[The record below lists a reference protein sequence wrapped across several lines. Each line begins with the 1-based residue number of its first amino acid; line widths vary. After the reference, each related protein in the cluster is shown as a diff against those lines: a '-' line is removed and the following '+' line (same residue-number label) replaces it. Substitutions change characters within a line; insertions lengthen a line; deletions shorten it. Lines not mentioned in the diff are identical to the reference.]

1 MLDLTRRGVLGG
13 IAASGVLLAVGT
25 EPVAAT
31 EHTRSTQRARLR
43 VIHASPDAP
52 DVDVRVR
59 RDGDD
64 SVRTVAS
71 DLYFGAVEEYRSLPA
86 GSYRVSVAPA
96 GERTAEILPTRRLV
110 LDEGADYTA
119 VVVGEVDGDTT
130 LDLAVFEDDN
140 NLLDATK
147 SRLRVIHASPDASPV
162 GVTVAPRRRSP
173 SDDGIERLRAASPD
187 DSLRTLTTAR
197 RTRTLFDGVSYGQA
211 SDAVEVASGRYEVG
225 LRHDTDDGPGSVLLE
240 RNLGFTGG
248 VAFTLL
254 VLGYHTPD
262 DAAVPVPLSL
272 SVAGDATPGPATVTF
287 DDQRLEYE
295 SGADTVTVT
304 IHAVGLADG
313 GFVALHDPTLFDSDP
328 TGSVVGVSEYLGPG
342 WHTNVEV
349 DLGVDDV
356 LDGAE
361 GRVRLAA
368 MAYRGTDA
376 DRFSVAAAGGP
387 YVDPNDVNGD
397 GVEAVL
403 DAATVRIERAWDRE
417 RYRNDD
423 SADES
428 PPRDDRERDREE
440 SPDASDKTADTTP
453 DETDTDASDETP
465 ADDRDEDAPADARED
480 ERDDERE
487 PREEGEEESDWR
499 KKLEERRKEREKRR
513 EERRKEREKRR
524 EERRKEREKRREE
537 RRKRRDDDDDD
548 DDEEDDEDDEE
559 DEDDD

>member
-1 MLDLTRRGVLGG
+1 MIGLTRRGVLGG
-13 IAASGVLLAVGT
+13 IATSGVLLAVGT
-25 EPVAAT
+25 ELAAAT
-31 EHTRSTQRARLR
+31 EHARPTRSARLR

-52 DVDVRVR
+52 DVDVQVRR
-59 RDGDD
+59 RDGDG

-96 GERTAEILPTRRLV
+96 GARTAEILLTSRLD
-110 LDEGADYTA
+110 LDGGADYTA
-119 VVVGEVDGDTT
+119 VVVGEVDGDTP

-140 NLLDATK
+140 SLLDATE
-147 SRLRVIHASPDASPV
+147 SRLRLIHTSPDAAAV
-162 GVTVAPRRRSP
+162 GVTVDPRRRSS

-187 DSLRTLTTAR
+187 DSFRTLTTRR
-197 RTRTLFDGVSYGQA
+197 RTRTLFDGVGYGQA

-225 LRHDTDDGPGSVLLE
+225 LRRDTDDGPGSVVLE
-240 RNLGFTGG
+240 RSLGFTGG

-262 DAAVPVPLSL
+262 DATVPVPLSL
-272 SVAGDATPGPATVTF
+272 SVAGDATPGPATVIF

-304 IHAVGLADG
+304 VHAVGLTDG
-313 GFVALHDPTLFDSDP
+313 GFVAIHDRTLFDGN
-328 TGSVVGVSEYLGPG
+328 TAGSVVGVSEYLGPG

-349 DLGVDDV
+349 DLDVDDV

-368 MAYRGTDA
+368 MAYRGTDDA
-376 DRFSVAAAGGP
+376 RFSFAAAGGP

-397 GVEAVL
+397 DIEAVL

-440 SPDASDKTADTTP
+440 SPDASD
-453 DETDTDASDETP
+453 ETGGDETP
-465 ADDRDEDAPADARED
+465 ADDRDEDALADARED

-487 PREEGEEESDWR
+487 PREEDEEESDWR
-499 KKLEERRKEREKRR
+499 KKLEERRKEREKPR

-537 RRKRRDDDDDD
+537 RRKRRDDEEDDDD
-548 DDEEDDEDDEE
+548 
-559 DEDDD
+559 